1 MSLRVRTLAAV
12 AAVLVGLLA
21 VLYASGHVILLRS
34 FEELERQDVARN
46 VNRALDAFQQSISDL
61 DSNNADWAAWD
72 DTYLFVQGKNPNFIR
87 TSLPADTFKRL
98 RLNLILFSASD
109 GRVVYAGA
117 YDLER
122 SKPTAVPSSVLRRI
136 LAEPGLTH
144 HRNENSGTKGILML
158 PGAPLLISSRP
169 IVKSSGEGPVC
180 GSLIM
185 GRFLSEQEIQ
195 RLAGITHLNLS
206 FARADNFRKPTPV
219 GGRWVALDRR
229 AEVYVHPVGD
239 GALEGLLQIPD
250 IRGRPALMLKVR
262 QPREIYQQGIA
273 SVRYALGAAAAAV
286 LLCGGML
293 LVCLEA
299 SVLKRL
305 SRLQAELKRI
315 STDGDLSQRVTSTG
329 RDELSS
335 VSDAVNSMLEALQ
348 KSTSEL
354 RESERRYRT
363 LFDSVQIGILVVDPE
378 AHKIVDANQVALE
391 KLGLPREQVV
401 GRSCYDLVC
410 SGSERIC
417 SITDQGQV
425 EAVSERTLTTQDSGT
440 ITVLAKVVP
449 VMLDG
454 RLRLLESFVDITDRK
469 RAEKELVEA
478 KEAAERA
485 KQELEKS
492 NRELEAAIER
502 ANQMA
507 RNAEI
512 ANQAKSEFLA
522 NMSHEIRTPMNG
534 ILGMTELALDT
545 NLTQEQRE
553 YLNMVKSS
561 AESLLALL
569 NDILDFSKIEA
580 RKLELETVDFSL
592 RDSLSETLKVLAM
605 RAHEKG
611 LELACHIPPDVPDA
625 LVGDPGR
632 LRQVIVNLVGNA
644 IKFTERGEV
653 VVRIKTE
660 SLTDDEA
667 VLHFAVAD
675 TGIGIPKE
683 KQSVIFEAFSQV
695 DSSTTRKY
703 GGTGLGLAISSR
715 LVEMMGGRIW
725 VESEE
730 GKGST
735 FYFTARFGL
744 QKGPKIQPK
753 AVDLRNLPALVVDD
767 NATNRAILKEM
778 LTNWRMKPTVVS
790 SGAEAI
796 AAMEQASDAGM
807 PFPLV
812 LLDANMEDMNGFAV
826 AEQIS
831 KNPKLAGST
840 VILLTSDGNRGDAAR
855 CRELGIAAYLTKPI
869 SQSDLL
875 DAIVMSL
882 GMAAVDRRSRPLVT
896 RHTVR
901 ENKRK
906 LRILLAEDNPVN
918 QKLAVRILEKRGHMV
933 VVASDGRQAIDA
945 WEAQPFDLILMDV
958 QMPGMGGFEATAIIR
973 EREKQTGTHIPIIAM
988 TAHAMRG
995 DKERCLEAGMDGYV
1009 PKPIRSDELFEV
1021 INQVMAGPRVSSLQ
1035 APAAGDT
1042 IEVFNRAAALE
1053 RLEGDEELLV
1063 ELATIFLQE
1072 SPRQMKQIREALD
1085 RSDWEALAR
1094 AAHTLKGS
1102 VGNFAAQSS
1111 VEAALNLENAAKSGN
1126 PVEAELAYSALAAEI
1141 DRLRPALEALV
1152 EEDVKCEF

>member
-1 MSLRVRTLAAV
+1 MSLRVRTLATI
-12 AAVLVGLLA
+12 AAVLVSLLA
-21 VLYASGHVILLRS
+21 VLYASGRTILLRG
-34 FEELERQDVARN
+34 FEELEQQDVARN
-46 VNRALDAFQQSISDL
+46 VSRAFDALQQSINDL

-72 DTYLFVQGKNPNFIR
+72 DAYAFVQGKKPNFISV
-87 TSLPADTFKRL
+87 SLPPETFKRL
-98 RLNLILFSASD
+98 RLDLIVFTAEG
-109 GRVVYAGA
+109 GRAAYAGA
-117 YDLER
+117 FDPER
-122 SKPTAVPSSVLRRI
+122 NTTTPLSPPILNRI
-136 LAEPGLTH
+136 LSEPALIQL
-144 HRNENSGTKGILML
+144 RSENSGTKGILML
-158 PGAPLLISSRP
+158 PGTPLLVSSRP
-169 IVKSSGEGPVC
+169 IVKSDGKGPVR

-185 GRFLSEQEIQ
+185 GRFLGEQETQ
-195 RLAGITHLNLS
+195 RLAEVTHLDLS
-206 FARADNFRKPTPV
+206 FARAVAP
-219 GGRWVALDRR
+219 GGRQSAALISRR
-229 AEVYVHPVGD
+229 TGVYIRPSRKDAV
-239 GALEGLLQIPD
+239 EGFLQIPD
-250 IRGRPALMLKVR
+250 IHGRPALTLKVR
-262 QPREIYQQGIA
+262 QPRGVYRQGIT
-273 SVRYALGAAAAAV
+273 SVHYAMGAAVAAV

-293 LVCLEA
+293 LASLEA
-299 SVLKRL
+299 LVLKRL
-305 SRLQAELKRI
+305 SRLQSELKHI
-315 STDGDLSQRVTSTG
+315 STSGDLSRRVTSTG
-329 RDELSS
+329 RDELAC
-335 VSDAVNSMLEALQ
+335 VSDTVNSMLEALQ

-363 LFDSVQIGILVVDPE
+363 LFNSVQIGILVVDPE

-391 KLGLPREQVV
+391 KLGLPGEQVV

-410 SGSERIC
+410 SNSEKIC
-417 SITDQGQV
+417 SITDQSRV
-425 EAVSERTLTTQDSGT
+425 EAVSERTLSTPKGET

-449 VMLDG
+449 VVLDG

-469 RAEKELVEA
+469 RAEKELMEA

-485 KQELEKS
+485 KQDLERS

-507 RNAEI
+507 RSAEI

-660 SLTDDEA
+660 ALTDSEV

-725 VESEE
+725 LESEE
-730 GKGST
+730 NKGST

-753 AVDLRNLPALVVDD
+753 AVNLKNLPALVVDD
-767 NATNRAILKEM
+767 NATNRTILKEM
-778 LTNWRMKPTVVS
+778 LTNWHMRPTVVS

-796 AAMEQASDAGM
+796 AAMEQASDAGI

-812 LLDANMEDMNGFAV
+812 LLDANMEDMDGFAV

-840 VILLTSDGNRGDAAR
+840 IILLTSDGNRGDAAR

-882 GMAAVDRRSRPLVT
+882 GTAAMDRGARPLVT

-918 QKLAVRILEKRGHMV
+918 QKLAVRILEKRGHSV
-933 VVASDGRQAIDA
+933 VVASDGQQAIDA
-945 WEAQPFDLILMDV
+945 WEAQPFDLILMD
-958 QMPGMGGFEATAIIR
+958 
-973 EREKQTGTHIPIIAM
+973 
-988 TAHAMRG
+988 
-995 DKERCLEAGMDGYV
+995 
-1009 PKPIRSDELFEV
+1009 
-1021 INQVMAGPRVSSLQ
+1021 
-1035 APAAGDT
+1035 
-1042 IEVFNRAAALE
+1042 
-1053 RLEGDEELLV
+1053 
-1063 ELATIFLQE
+1063 
-1072 SPRQMKQIREALD
+1072 
-1085 RSDWEALAR
+1085 
-1094 AAHTLKGS
+1094 
-1102 VGNFAAQSS
+1102 
-1111 VEAALNLENAAKSGN
+1111 
-1126 PVEAELAYSALAAEI
+1126 
-1141 DRLRPALEALV
+1141 
-1152 EEDVKCEF
+1152 